1 MTKLEKEEMKDGI
14 TTLFA
19 LGASF
24 AFVIFIMNKIQMK
37 KSSSV
42 SMGIRG

>member
-1 MTKLEKEEMKDGI
+1 MTKLEKEEMKDGV
-14 TTLFA
+14 TTLLT

-24 AFVIFIMNKIQMK
+24 AFVIFIIKKIQLN
-37 KSSSV
+37 KSNSV